1 VISASGGPP
10 EKIYS
15 LDYYAWDWS
24 NDNQYVLAMN
34 FLHRP
39 VSIDRVIVATHEV
52 IPFLRRSR
60 DVWQSHISHDGRWVV
75 AQEPGTGVLFA
86 PMTAVN
92 APLAEQWK
100 VLFQGNADLVRWS
113 PDDNL
118 LYFISSRDS
127 FRCIWAQR
135 LRPDTKQSLGAP
147 FAVAHFHQ
155 ARRSLRVADSGK
167 IGLAVARDKIV
178 IAEFEDTGNI
188 WTAKLP
194 AR

>member
-1 VISASGGPP
+1 MRYIPWG
-10 EKIYS
+10 
-15 LDYYAWDWS
+15 WS
-24 NDNQYVLAMN
+24 NDNQYVLVMN
-34 FLHRP
+34 FLRP
-39 VSIDRVIVATHEV
+39 PISIDRVSITTHQV
-52 IPFLRRSR
+52 VPFLRRSHN
-60 DVWQSHISHDGRWVV
+60 VYQSHISHDGRWVI
-75 AQEPGTGVLFA
+75 AQEPGVGILLA
-86 PMTAVN
+86 PMTGTNPPATDH
-92 APLAEQWK
+92 WK

-135 LRPDTKQSLGAP
+135 LQPDTKQPVGDP

-167 IGLAVARDKIV
+167 IGLAIARDKIV
-178 IAEFEDTGNI
+178 VAEFEGTGNI

-194 AR
+194 TR